1 MAVDITILPRPA
13 QYNDWESYA
22 DALTSALFDYLNIV
36 QTQAGIPI
44 LDNNGRLVV
53 SEEGIYAYDAA
64 GNTILAPNDPKLT
77 TASYLADS
85 VTKEKI
91 PAGELTSTVTSNPTD
106 TSHADLFVHT
116 LGSVNI
122 TPVSTSSIIE
132 VICKVEIDLQ
142 TPAAGADFDLWLE
155 DEHGTIIQLFN
166 TGTVPQTTRRPY
178 CVSTFNIPLDGTEQ
192 TYTAKI
198 QMKTG
203 ASPDYDLYDMQ
214 ISARENLR

>member
-1 MAVDITILPRPA
+1 
-13 QYNDWESYA
+13 
-22 DALTSALFDYLNIV
+22 
-36 QTQAGIPI
+36 
-44 LDNNGRLVV
+44 
-53 SEEGIYAYDAA
+53 
-64 GNTILAPNDPKLT
+64 
-77 TASYLADS
+77 
-85 VTKEKI
+85 
-91 PAGELTSTVTSNPTD
+91 
-106 TSHADLFVHT
+106 
-116 LGSVNI
+116 
-122 TPVSTSSIIE
+122 